1 MKHKF
6 MIISLVLALII
17 VSAAFAQES
26 ETGTAEVTVEFP
38 TIEQELPEKRSEDKA
53 LSISSNDIVSIS
65 GNKYKINTG
74 SVEIN
79 LDLDPNL
86 GFLCLT
92 QDFAASIDSYFLYAD
107 PIYVWRGIIKDGI
120 HLWLDNDNAL
130 ITIITDEDKFS
141 NQVKD
146 LSGNPETL
154 QKAHMERF
162 IDGFSGIYSSE
173 LVTFDNGMTWM
184 SINDVTYI
192 TIVNGQYVWLTWG
205 SWLNKEMTADDLKDL
220 RDLLSGMTIA
230 GV

>member
-26 ETGTAEVTVEFP
+26 EIGTAEVTVEFP
-38 TIEQELPEKRSEDKA
+38 TMEQEKPEKRSGDKT

-92 QDFAASIDSYFLYAD
+92 QDFEASIDSYFIYAD
-107 PIYVWRGIIKDGI
+107 PIYVYEGMIQDGI
-120 HLWLDNDNAL
+120 HLWLDNDIAL
-130 ITIITDEDKFS
+130 ITITTEEDRFS

-146 LSGNPETL
+146 LSGNSETV
-154 QKAHMERF
+154 QKALMERF
-162 IDGFSGIYSSE
+162 IDGFSGIFSSE

-184 SINDVTYI
+184 CINDVVYI
-192 TIVNGQYVWLTWG
+192 TIVNGEYVWLTWG
-205 SWLNKEMTADDLKDL
+205 SWLNKEMTADDLEDL
-220 RDLLSGMTIA
+220 RDLLSGITIA